1 MTHYDGMREA
11 HKNADAERHEAQIAA
26 AKKLKA
32 ENRTITAPCGCSWT
46 LPSGQIQSRCAEH
59 REPSQPSQPAFDVE
73 AANAVMADAMD
84 GLDSRGYYGLV
95 TNRLELVWA
104 AAMKHM
110 AALERQLAEATI
122 ARCRAIAEPCWRT
135 PVEMPRAPEVAL
147 RAMETACDAFGDAR
161 KQPAFDAEEPDGFTR
176 LNEENINL
184 RAALRA
190 IANAAGLDPGLEPDK
205 IAEAVCGK
213 LAELNEEIDA
223 LEKESDD
230 EGLELG
236 QAYQQID
243 ALLAAAKQPKAAE
256 AAGGK
261 T

>member
-1 MTHYDGMREA
+1 MTDYDR
-11 HKNADAERHEAQIAA
+11 NV
-26 AKKLKA
+26 
-32 ENRTITAPCGCSWT
+32 TAPCGCSWT

-161 KQPAFDAEEPDGFTR
+161 KQPAFDAEAAREAVHRMAEAANSGEPIAPT
-176 LNEENINL
+176 LEAIH
-184 RAALRA
+184 AALKLVA
-190 IANAAGLDPGLEPDK
+190 DIADMLPAALSHVATQADEIERLRTRVAELERQ
-205 IAEAVCGK
+205 
-213 LAELNEEIDA
+213 LAETGERLIAARGELQRQMDHRR
-223 LEKESDD
+223 EK
-230 EGLELG
+230 
-236 QAYQQID
+236 
-243 ALLAAAKQPKAAE
+243 AAKQPKAAA

-261 T
+261 S

>member
-11 HKNADAERHEAQIAA
+11 HKNADAERHEAQITA

-161 KQPAFDAEEPDGFTR
+161 KQPAFDVDEIERLTIRVAELGR
-176 LNEENINL
+176 Q
-184 RAALRA
+184 
-190 IANAAGLDPGLEPDK
+190 
-205 IAEAVCGK
+205 
-213 LAELNEEIDA
+213 LAETGERLIAARDELQRQMDHRR
-223 LEKESDD
+223 EK
-230 EGLELG
+230 
-236 QAYQQID
+236 
-243 ALLAAAKQPKAAE
+243 AAKQAKADAV
-256 AAGGK
+256 AGGK